1 MLLGGLN
8 SKVVGAVIMLTVVAG
23 ELAPR
28 ADAVIPCPRVIRSL
42 VPCTRYLKNGGSVP
56 GPCCAGVKGLVAWAK
71 TVADRRSVC
80 SCLKGAYPGYHGIK
94 LPNAQSLP
102 MKCGAKV
109 HYKITPTIDCSRVT

>member
-28 ADAVIPCPRVIRSL
+28 AEAVIACGQVISFL
-42 VPCTRYLKNGGSVP
+42 TPCTRYLKNGGSVP
-56 GPCCAGVKGLVAWAK
+56 GNCCAGVRHLVAAAR
-71 TVADRRSVC
+71 TPADRKSAC
-80 SCLKGAYPGYHGIK
+80 TCLKGAYRGYPGIK

-102 MKCGAKV
+102 KKCGANV
-109 HYKITPTIDCSRVT
+109 RYRIIPTIDCSRVT